1 MAVKREQVRLSHIF
15 RLSVV
20 LSLLAVMAVLVVWR
34 AGDLQVIDNGFLQRQ
49 GDARYLRVQA
59 VPAHRGKIL
68 DRNGEPLAISTPV
81 SSVWANPRELLAAGR
96 NWPALAAI
104 LGMTADALEAR
115 LLRHSKREF
124 VYLRRHI
131 DPQVASAVAALAV
144 PGIYLQREYRRYYPA
159 GEVSAHVVGFTNI
172 DDVGQEG
179 LELAYDSWLRGQP
192 GARRVLRNRIGQ
204 AVEDIESISEPQPGK
219 DIFLTIDRRI
229 QYLAYRELKRAVRL
243 HRARSGSAVVLDART
258 GEVLAMVNQP
268 AFNPNDRSSLDSQRY
283 RNRAV
288 TDSFE
293 PGSTMKPFTI
303 AAALEMGRFQPSSS
317 IQTAPGYF
325 RIGRGTVRDAH
336 NYGKINL
343 TTIIEKSSNVGV
355 SKIALSLPAKALW
368 RVYDRAG
375 FGRETDV
382 GLPGEVIGLLPDYPQ
397 WRRIE
402 QATLSFGYGLSVTT
416 LQLARAYEVF
426 ANRGR
431 VRSVSLVKSDIEPYQ
446 DEQVVSEKTAAQ
458 VLAMMATVISPAGTG
473 RRARVHGYH
482 SAGKTGTVQKIVNG
496 SYSDE
501 HYLALFAGIAPVTDP
516 RLIMAVVIDD
526 PSSGVFYGGQV
537 AAPVFSK
544 VMSSSLWLMGVPPD
558 DLPETPARV
567 AGSHSVLHGEA

>member
-1 MAVKREQVRLSHIF
+1 MAMKREQRRSAHFLRLAGVCAIF
-15 RLSVV
+15 ALLS
-20 LSLLAVMAVLVVWR
+20 VLVVWR

-49 GDARYLRVQA
+49 GDARYLRVQT

-81 SSVWANPRELLAAGR
+81 SSVWANPREILAAGR
-96 NWPALAAI
+96 RWPELAGI

-115 LLRHSKREF
+115 LLRHAGREF
-124 VYLRRHI
+124 VYLRRHV
-131 DPQVASAVAALAV
+131 DPQTAAAVTALAI
-144 PGIYLQREYRRYYPA
+144 PGVNLQREYRRYYPS

-172 DDVGQEG
+172 DDAGQEG

-204 AVEDIESISEPQPGK
+204 VIEDIESISEPRPGK
-219 DIFLTIDRRI
+219 DLRLTIDRRI
-229 QYLAYRELKRAVRL
+229 QYVAYRELKSAVRL

-268 AFNPNDRSSLDSQRY
+268 AFNPNDRSSLNSQHY

-303 AAALEMGRFQPSSS
+303 AAALEQGEYRPASF
-317 IQTAPGYF
+317 IQTAPGYY
-325 RIGRGTVRDAH
+325 RIGRGTIRDAH
-336 NYGKINL
+336 NYGRIDL

-355 SKIALSLPAKALW
+355 SKVALSLPAQVLW
-368 RVYDRAG
+368 QVYDRVG

-382 GLPGEVIGLLPDYPQ
+382 GLPGEVVGMLPDYPG

-416 LQLARAYEVF
+416 LQLARAYQVF
-426 ANRGR
+426 ANHGR
-431 VRSVSLVKSDIEPYQ
+431 VRSVSLVRSDAEPYQ

-458 VLAMMATVISPAGTG
+458 VLAMMATVITPGGTG
-473 RRARVHGYH
+473 QRARVQGYRV
-482 SAGKTGTVQKIVNG
+482 AGKTGTVQKIIDG

-501 HYLALFAGIAPVTDP
+501 RYLALFAGIAPLSDP
-516 RLIMAVVIDD
+516 RLIMVVVIDE
-526 PSSGVFYGGQV
+526 PASGVFYGGQV
-537 AAPVFSK
+537 AAPVFSR
-544 VMSSSLWLMGVPPD
+544 VMSSALWLMGVPPD
-558 DLPETPARV
+558 GLSAHPARI
-567 AGSHSVLHGEA
+567 AHHAQRSRGDA